1 MGKRASRPA
10 GTPTETTLARNLR
23 LDFMDGESPF
33 VALNPPA
40 RGEYFLEPL
49 PMLYSLS
56 RQNMPSSFNHWLD
69 WILPIA
75 LYLLGILVIALVVN
89 RLLRAVTNLVIKQAS
104 GQGRQAQLREQQ
116 TRTLAGVLYGAGSK
130 VVWVVALLMALEKLG
145 FSTTPAVTLAGLA
158 SLAVGFGAQ
167 TLVRDVIM
175 GFYIVLEDQYV
186 VGDTIQIGDYIGRVE
201 HLTLRRTVIRDA
213 RGALVTIANGEIRTV
228 SNLSRDW
235 SQAFVDVSLAPESPV
250 EKTLQALETAAA
262 ALRGDPA
269 WSQALVDGPRILGV
283 QSFDR
288 SSTTVR
294 LQVRTAPTR
303 QDEVARELR
312 RRIQVEFQKQG
323 IPTSSVHR
331 IELAGVAH
339 PSQEAA
345 QADAGS

>member
-1 MGKRASRPA
+1 
-10 GTPTETTLARNLR
+10 
-23 LDFMDGESPF
+23 
-33 VALNPPA
+33 
-40 RGEYFLEPL
+40 
-49 PMLYSLS
+49 
-56 RQNMPSSFNHWLD
+56 MPSSLNRWLD
-69 WILPIA
+69 LAFPNA
-75 LYLLGILVIALVVN
+75 LHLIGIFVIALVLN

-104 GQGRQAQLREQQ
+104 APGRPAQLREQQ

-130 VVWVVALLMALEKLG
+130 VVWVVALLTAVRE
-145 FSTTPAVTLAGLA
+145 FHIDITPALTLAGLA

-167 TLVRDVIM
+167 TLVRDVIT
-175 GFYIVLEDQYV
+175 GIYIVLEDQYI
-186 VGDTIQIGDYIGRVE
+186 VGDTIQFGDYIGRVE

-235 SQAFVDVSLAPESPV
+235 SQAFVDVSLAPESPI
-250 EKTLQALETAAA
+250 EKTMQALESAAA
-262 ALRGDPA
+262 ALRSDPA

-288 SSTTVR
+288 SSSTVR

-339 PSQEAA
+339 SSPEAA

>member
-1 MGKRASRPA
+1 
-10 GTPTETTLARNLR
+10 
-23 LDFMDGESPF
+23 
-33 VALNPPA
+33 
-40 RGEYFLEPL
+40 
-49 PMLYSLS
+49 
-56 RQNMPSSFNHWLD
+56 MPSSFHRLLELT
-69 WILPIA
+69 LPDA
-75 LYLLGILVIALVVN
+75 LRLLGILVIALVLN
-89 RLLRAVTNLVIKQAS
+89 RLLRAVTNLVIKKAS
-104 GQGRQAQLREQQ
+104 APSRPAQLREQQ
-116 TRTLAGVLYGAGSK
+116 TRTLAEVLYSTGSK
-130 VVWVVALLMALEKLG
+130 VVWAVALLTAVG
-145 FSTTPAVTLAGLA
+145 VFHINIVPAVTLAGLA

-175 GFYIVLEDQYV
+175 GFYIVFEDQYV

-213 RGALVTIANGEIRTV
+213 RGALVTVANGEIRTV

-288 SSTTVR
+288 HSSTVR

-303 QDEVARELR
+303 QEEVARELR
-312 RRIQVEFQKQG
+312 RRIQAEFQKQG
-323 IPTSSVHR
+323 IPISSVQR
-331 IELAGVAH
+331 IELASVSHAS
-339 PSQEAA
+339 PEAA
-345 QADAGS
+345 QSDAAS

>member
-1 MGKRASRPA
+1 
-10 GTPTETTLARNLR
+10 
-23 LDFMDGESPF
+23 
-33 VALNPPA
+33 
-40 RGEYFLEPL
+40 
-49 PMLYSLS
+49 
-56 RQNMPSSFNHWLD
+56 MPSSFNRWLD
-69 WILPIA
+69 LTLPNA
-75 LYLLGILVIALVVN
+75 LHLVGILVIALVLN

-104 GQGRQAQLREQQ
+104 APGRPAQLREQQ
-116 TRTLAGVLYGAGSK
+116 TRTLAGILYGTGSK
-130 VVWVVALLMALEKLG
+130 VVWVVALLTALSE
-145 FSTTPAVTLAGLA
+145 SHINIMPAVTIAGLA

-186 VGDTIQIGDYIGRVE
+186 VGDTIQIADYIGRVE

-235 SQAFVDVSLAPESPV
+235 SQTFVDVSLAPESPI

-283 QSFDR
+283 QNFDR
-288 SSTTVR
+288 NSSTVR

-323 IPTSSVHR
+323 IPLSSVQR
-331 IELAGVAH
+331 IELASVSH
-339 PSQEAA
+339 TSQEAS
-345 QADAGS
+345 QPDAAS

>member
-1 MGKRASRPA
+1 
-10 GTPTETTLARNLR
+10 
-23 LDFMDGESPF
+23 
-33 VALNPPA
+33 
-40 RGEYFLEPL
+40 
-49 PMLYSLS
+49 
-56 RQNMPSSFNHWLD
+56 MPSSLNRWLD
-69 WILPIA
+69 LALPNA
-75 LYLLGILVIALVVN
+75 LHLIGIFVIALVLN
-89 RLLRAVTNLVIKQAS
+89 RLLRAVTNLVIKQAAAP
-104 GQGRQAQLREQQ
+104 GRPAQLREQQ
-116 TRTLAGVLYGAGSK
+116 TRTLAEVLYGAGSK
-130 VVWVVALLMALEKLG
+130 VVWIVALLTAVRE
-145 FSTTPAVTLAGLA
+145 FHIDITPALTLAGLA

-167 TLVRDVIM
+167 TLVRDVIT
-175 GFYIVLEDQYV
+175 GIYIVLEDQYI
-186 VGDTIQIGDYIGRVE
+186 VGDTIQFADYIGRVE

-235 SQAFVDVSLAPESPV
+235 SQAFVDVSLAPESPI
-250 EKTLQALETAAA
+250 EKTMQALESAAA

-288 SSTTVR
+288 SSSTVR

-339 PSQEAA
+339 SSQEAA